1 MSYGNKLILSAPIY
15 KDGTRDRVLGSGH
28 VSYAGFSRTGLIF
41 FRLGE
46 PSDVKVQVGRRFIIV
61 NFREGSDL
69 VVAYKL
75 LRQLIV
81 SPDGGLPLLIV
92 DKILISPSFLEELE
106 ALEQNFLKRLYA
118 VLLDPKQAEIHLR
131 PTARKR
137 TLLSLL
143 AIKDAC
149 FLVTPLDPE
158 EAIDLAYV
166 NLLESHGFSSDE
178 MIDRATYNRLL
189 IKAGIARIWDEGLIY
204 KEQVLEAIERRR
216 IRAHKEAGGTWGV
229 PEGVRPIPRS
239 EGAGHE
245 VGDGDVA

>member
-1 MSYGNKLILSAPIY
+1 LRSAMSYGNQLILSSCI
-15 KDGTRDRVLGSGH
+15 DWDRTRDRIVESEHGD
-28 VSYAGFSRTGLIF
+28 VSSTGLIYF
-41 FRLGE
+41 EMESPF
-46 PSDVKVQVGRRFIIV
+46 DVKVQVGTHGKIVV
-61 NFREGSDL
+61 NFRERSDL
-69 VVAYKL
+69 VATYKI
-75 LRQLIV
+75 LRQIIV
-81 SPDGGLPLLIV
+81 SSDEMPPILLFN
-92 DKILISPSFLEELE
+92 KFLLSSSFQEEFV

-166 NLLESHGFSSDE
+166 KLLESHGFSSDE
-178 MIDRATYNRLL
+178 VIDRATYNRLL

-216 IRAHKEAGGTWGV
+216 IRAHKEAGGTRGV
-229 PEGVRPIPRS
+229 NEGVTPYTTPRGGGLRGG
-239 EGAGHE
+239 GAP
-245 VGDGDVA
+245 